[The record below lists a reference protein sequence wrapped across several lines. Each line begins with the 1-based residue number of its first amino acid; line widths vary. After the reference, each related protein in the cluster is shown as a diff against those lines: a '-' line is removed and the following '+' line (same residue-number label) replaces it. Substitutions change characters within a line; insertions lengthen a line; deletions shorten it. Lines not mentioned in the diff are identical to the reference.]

1 MRGALGL
8 LWTMASASALA
19 CAGGSDPAAAPA
31 EAAEVFALTCAH
43 CHTSGLPGV
52 PRASVPE
59 DWNARDTNDFEVL
72 VARAISGHRY
82 MPPLGSCSW
91 CNESQIRGVIA
102 LMVTGSE
109 IVVPDMTEDVGE

>member
-8 LWTMASASALA
+8 LWTMAIASA

-31 EAAEVFALTCAH
+31 KPEEVFALTCAH
-43 CHTSGLPGV
+43 CHTSGLSSV
-52 PRASVPE
+52 PRAGIPE
-59 DWNARDTNDFEVL
+59 DWNARDTKDFDVL

-91 CNESQIRGVIA
+91 CNEAQIRGVIA

-109 IVVPDMTEDVGE
+109 IVVPDMTEDVVE